1 MMRFMCTVRM
11 DPEITDKMTEAD
23 WQQFQHDTRVLDDEL
38 MASGKFVI
46 ASPLDGDAVKTLR
59 LRSGKLTVIDGPFAE
74 TKEFLAGFIIF
85 DASSHEDALAI
96 AERSAF
102 VRVGSVELRELTDYE
117 GREPAGAA

>member
-1 MMRFMCTVRM
+1 MRFMCTVRM
-11 DPEITDKMTEAD
+11 DPDIIGKMSEAD
-23 WQQFQHDTRVLDDEL
+23 WEQFQHDTKALDDEL
-38 MASGKFVI
+38 MASGQFVM

-59 LRSGKLTVIDGPFAE
+59 LRKGKMAVTDGPFAE
-74 TKEFLAGFIIF
+74 TKEFLAGFIIY
-85 DASSHEDALAI
+85 DAPSHEVALAI

>member
-1 MMRFMCTVRM
+1 MRFMCTVRM
-11 DPEITDKMTEAD
+11 DPEITGSMTEAD
-23 WQQFQHDTRVLDDEL
+23 WAQFQHDTKALDDEL
-38 MASGKFVI
+38 FASGQFVM

-59 LRSGKLTVIDGPFAE
+59 LRSGKLAVTDGPFAE

-85 DASSHEDALAI
+85 DAASHDEALAI

-117 GREPAGAA
+117 GRQPAGAA